1 MELKEFRKINE
12 LNVWEKNPRTISKD
26 SYQRLKKRI
35 QRFGQFKPIIINKEN
50 IVVGGNMRF
59 RVLQE
64 LKVEDVWV
72 SVVDASTE
80 AKMLEYA
87 LVDNESAGKW
97 DEMQLAELLQ
107 EDWVDLGDRD
117 YVIDRKKIN
126 IEKLLDEYGP
136 GDELEELGKLEGEE
150 EKVKCPKCGHE
161 FTVLIQKNQLK

>member
-1 MELKEFRKINE
+1 MLQLK
-12 LNVWEKNPRTISKD
+12 L
-26 SYQRLKKRI
+26 
-35 QRFGQFKPIIINKEN
+35 
-50 IVVGGNMRF
+50 
-59 RVLQE
+59 
-64 LKVEDVWV
+64 
-72 SVVDASTE
+72 
-80 AKMLEYA
+80 KMLEYA

-161 FTVLIQKNQLK
+161 FTV

>member
-80 AKMLEYA
+80 AKN
-87 LVDNESAGKW
+87 VGICFS
-97 DEMQLAELLQ
+97 
-107 EDWVDLGDRD
+107 
-117 YVIDRKKIN
+117 
-126 IEKLLDEYGP
+126 
-136 GDELEELGKLEGEE
+136 
-150 EKVKCPKCGHE
+150 
-161 FTVLIQKNQLK
+161 